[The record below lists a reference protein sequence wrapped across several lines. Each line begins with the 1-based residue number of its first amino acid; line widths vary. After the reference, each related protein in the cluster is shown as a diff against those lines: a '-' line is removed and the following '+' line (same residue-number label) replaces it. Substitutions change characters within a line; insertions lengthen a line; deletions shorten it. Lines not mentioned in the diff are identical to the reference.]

1 MSNLTNNHTSV
12 FSLDEKTNQVDQQ
25 LQRLVREM
33 RQARDDNKI
42 LLEERRQLRSTVEKQ
57 REEIRH
63 FQEQIKSSMIVSA
76 MAAGDGEADAMRY
89 RIDEYVKEIERC
101 IAHLSE

>member
-1 MSNLTNNHTSV
+1 MTGATNLFDKPTS
-12 FSLDEKTNQVDQQ
+12 LEEKANQVEFQI
-25 LQRLVREM
+25 QRLAREM
-33 RQARDDNKI
+33 RQVRDDNKI

-76 MAAGDGEADAMRY
+76 MAAGDGEAEALRY

-101 IAHLSE
+101 IAHLSD

>member
-1 MSNLTNNHTSV
+1 MTGATNLFDKPTS
-12 FSLDEKTNQVDQQ
+12 LEEKANQVEFQI
-25 LQRLVREM
+25 QRLAREM
-33 RQARDDNKI
+33 RQVRDDNKI